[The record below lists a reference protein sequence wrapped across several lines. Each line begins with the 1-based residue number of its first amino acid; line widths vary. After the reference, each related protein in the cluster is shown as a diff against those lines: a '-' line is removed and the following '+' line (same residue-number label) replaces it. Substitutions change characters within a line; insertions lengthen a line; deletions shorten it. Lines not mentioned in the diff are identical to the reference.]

1 MFERLRDRFAAA
13 RAGDALELEQALIRP
28 PIFLLCSL
36 YYLARFLSERTLDD
50 RELVTLCLAAAFIA
64 ISIVPLAWILWRPGV
79 NNGRRYAAM
88 VIDMVANTTALLR
101 EDEIAAVFFFFLL
114 WIIIGN
120 GFRFGRAYLRVAQ
133 ALALAGFG
141 TTLVFNAYWH
151 QHLTLGVSMLL
162 VLLAIPWYVSL
173 LIGKLH
179 ATNERLQQAQLEA
192 EAANLAKTRFFAAA
206 SHDLRQPM
214 QALSMYASVLR
225 DRVADASALRVVHGI
240 QLSVTTLEQLFDS
253 LLDISK
259 IESGA
264 VKPALLPFPLMPL
277 IEHVVQL
284 EQPIAAQ
291 KNLALRAARTSA
303 SVRSD
308 PVLLERM
315 LKNLLT
321 NAIRYTDRGGVV
333 VGCRIGGPGRL
344 LLQVVD
350 TGMGIPEDEQLRVF
364 EEYYQASGAGA
375 QGLGLGLPIV
385 KRLGELL
392 DHRVTLRSRVGR
404 GSVFSIELERA
415 ADAAAPAVDRPPLNS
430 LPGNPLVVLVDDDA
444 EIRTSMRLL
453 LESWGCRCVAGATLA
468 EVESGLEALRM
479 RPDAVI
485 ADYHLTGG
493 VTGMHIVGSLR
504 TAFGATLPAL
514 IVTGTAHASFQE
526 NPFAGIPFA
535 LKPVPPGKLRAFLA
549 QSVACNA
556 TSLTG

>member
-1 MFERLRDRFAAA
+1 MFARLRDRFATAHA
-13 RAGDALELEQALIRP
+13 SDALELEQALIRP
-28 PIFLLCSL
+28 LIFLLCAI
-36 YYLARFLSERTLDD
+36 YFIAWFLSDRTLDD
-50 RELVTLCLAAAFIA
+50 HELVTLCAAAALFVL
-64 ISIVPLAWILWRPGV
+64 SFLPLTWILWRPGV
-79 NNGRRYAAM
+79 NNSRRL
-88 VIDMVANTTALLR
+88 IALLFDMAASTAALIR
-101 EDEIAAVFFFFLL
+101 EDEIAVMQYGLYL
-114 WIIIGN
+114 WIVLGN
-120 GFRFGRAYLRVAQ
+120 GFRFGRAHLRVAQ

-141 TTLVFNAYWH
+141 AVLLFNPYWH
-151 QHLTLGVSMLL
+151 QHLTLGAILML
-162 VLLAIPWYVSL
+162 VLLAIPWYVSIL
-173 LIGKLH
+173 LGKLQ
-179 ATNERLQQAQLEA
+179 AANERLQQAQLEA

-225 DRVADASALRVVHGI
+225 DRVADASAQRIVHGI

-259 IESGA
+259 IESG
-264 VKPALLPFPLMPL
+264 VVQPVLQPFPLMPL
-277 IEHVVQL
+277 IEHVVEM
-284 EQPIAAQ
+284 EQPLAAQ
-291 KNLALRAARTSA
+291 KNLVLHAARTSA

-333 VGCRIGGPGRL
+333 VGCRMAGPGRL
-344 LLQVVD
+344 RLQVVD

-392 DHRVTLRSRVGR
+392 GHRVTLKSTVGR

-415 ADAAAPAVDRPPLNS
+415 AYAAAPAVDRQPLNA
-430 LPGNPLVVLVDDDA
+430 LPGNPVVVLVDDDA
-444 EIRTSMRLL
+444 EIRASMRLL

-468 EVESGLEALRM
+468 EVESGLEALRV

-485 ADYHLTGG
+485 ADYHLTGD

-504 TAFGATLPAL
+504 SAFGATLPAL
-514 IVTGTAHASFQE
+514 IITGTAQASFQE

-549 QSVACNA
+549 QSVA
-556 TSLTG
+556 GG